1 MGKTK
6 YHFSPAAMGEI
17 AKKRDQ
23 LGRYHEAGLITT
35 EQAIREYLAFC
46 AKLMREARQ
55 ETTDDRL
62 IGVRCECGREHHMP
76 GTIAR
81 FNCECGRK
89 DIPTFKNRI
98 NLDANLGSIVLA
110 R

>member
-1 MGKTK
+1 VSTK
-6 YHFSPAAMGEI
+6 YHFAPAAMQKLKE
-17 AKKRDQ
+17 KRVV
-23 LGRYHEAGLITT
+23 LAGLHSEGFLT
-35 EQAIREYLAFC
+35 EAQATRQYLDFC
-46 AKLMREARQ
+46 ETLMREARQ

-81 FNCECGRK
+81 FTCECGRK